1 MANYLD
7 TKQIMQL
14 DRLTRLNL
22 INSISGIQNVHLI
35 ATKSKKGV
43 SNLSII
49 NSVVHIGSNPP
60 LLGFI
65 NRPAKNFRRDTI
77 NNLNYDPF
85 FTINNVEKS
94 KIKNAHLTSGKYPQN
109 ISEFKEC
116 GFKEIYIDSFP
127 IPFVKSSNIKIGLE
141 MVERINITLNNT
153 ILIVGLVKILQVPD
167 DFLKNTEKYT
177 VGSVGLNSY
186 YSIKKLD
193 SFKYVSIKNTNS
205 ETTKS

>member
-7 TKQIMQL
+7 TKQITQL

-22 INSISGIQNVHLI
+22 INSISGIQNVHLV
-35 ATKSKKGV
+35 ATKSKNDI

-65 NRPAKNFRRDTI
+65 NRPIDIRRDTI
-77 NNLNYDPF
+77 NNLNFNPF

-94 KIKNAHLTSGKYPQN
+94 KLKNAHLTSGKYPHN

-116 GFKEIYIDSFP
+116 GFKEMYIDSFP
-127 IPFVKSSNIKIGLE
+127 IPFVDSSNIKIGLE
-141 MVERINITLNNT
+141 MVESINIASNNT
-153 ILIVGLVKILQVPD
+153 ILIVGLIKILQTPD
-167 DFLKNTEKYT
+167 DFLKNTEKYA

-186 YSIKKLD
+186 YSIKELD
-193 SFKYVSIKNTNS
+193 EFKYASIKNTSS
-205 ETTKS
+205 ETK

>member
-7 TKQIMQL
+7 TKQITKL

-22 INSISGIQNVHLI
+22 INSISGIQNVHLV
-35 ATKSKKGV
+35 ATKSKNNI

-65 NRPAKNFRRDTI
+65 NRPTTIRRDTI
-77 NNLNYDPF
+77 NNLNFNPF

-94 KIKNAHLTSGKYPQN
+94 KLKNAHLTSGKYPHN

-116 GFKEIYIDSFP
+116 GFKEAYIDSFP
-127 IPFVKSSNIKIGLE
+127 IPFVDSSNIKIGLE
-141 MVERINITLNNT
+141 VVERINIASNNT
-153 ILIVGLVKILQVPD
+153 ILIVGLIKILQTPD
-167 DFLKNTEKYT
+167 DFLKNTEKYA

-186 YSIKKLD
+186 YSIKELD
-193 SFKYVSIKNTNS
+193 EFKYVSIKNNS
-205 ETTKS
+205 SKTK

>member
-35 ATKSKKGV
+35 ATKSNKGV

-77 NNLNYDPF
+77 NNLNY
-85 FTINNVEKS
+85 
-94 KIKNAHLTSGKYPQN
+94 
-109 ISEFKEC
+109 
-116 GFKEIYIDSFP
+116 
-127 IPFVKSSNIKIGLE
+127 
-141 MVERINITLNNT
+141 
-153 ILIVGLVKILQVPD
+153 
-167 DFLKNTEKYT
+167 
-177 VGSVGLNSY
+177 
-186 YSIKKLD
+186 
-193 SFKYVSIKNTNS
+193 
-205 ETTKS
+205 

>member
-7 TKQIMQL
+7 TKQITKL

-22 INSISGIQNVHLI
+22 INSISGIQNVHLV
-35 ATKSKKGV
+35 ATKSKNDI

-65 NRPAKNFRRDTI
+65 NRPISVRRDTI
-77 NNLNYDPF
+77 NNLNFNPF

-94 KIKNAHLTSGKYPQN
+94 KLKNAHLTSGKYPDH

-127 IPFVKSSNIKIGLE
+127 IPFVDSSNIKIGLE
-141 MVERINITLNNT
+141 MVESINIASNNT
-153 ILIVGLVKILQVPD
+153 ILIVGLIKILQTPD
-167 DFLKNTEKYT
+167 DFLKNTEKYA

-186 YSIKKLD
+186 YSIKELD
-193 SFKYVSIKNTNS
+193 EFKYVSIKNTS
-205 ETTKS
+205 SGTK

>member
-1 MANYLD
+1 MINYIN
-7 TKQIMQL
+7 TKQIKQL

-22 INSISGIQNVHLI
+22 INSISGIQNVHLV
-35 ATKSKKGV
+35 ATKSKNNI

-65 NRPAKNFRRDTI
+65 NRPTTIRRDTI
-77 NNLNYDPF
+77 NNLNFNPF

-94 KIKNAHLTSGKYPQN
+94 KLKNAHLTSGKYPHN

-116 GFKEIYIDSFP
+116 GFKETYIDSFP
-127 IPFVKSSNIKIGLE
+127 IPFVDSSSIKIGLE
-141 MVERINITLNNT
+141 VVERINIASNNT
-153 ILIVGLVKILQVPD
+153 ILIVGLIKILQTPD
-167 DFLKNTEKYT
+167 DFLKNTEKYA

-186 YSIKKLD
+186 YSIKELD
-193 SFKYVSIKNTNS
+193 EFKYVSIKNNS
-205 ETTKS
+205 SKTK

>member
-7 TKQIMQL
+7 TKQITQL

-22 INSISGIQNVHLI
+22 INSISGIQNVHLV
-35 ATKSKKGV
+35 ATKSKNDI

-65 NRPAKNFRRDTI
+65 NRPIDIRRDTI
-77 NNLNYDPF
+77 NNLNFNPF

-94 KIKNAHLTSGKYPQN
+94 KLKNAHLTSGKYPHN

-127 IPFVKSSNIKIGLE
+127 IPFVGSSNIKIGLE
-141 MVERINITLNNT
+141 MVESINIASNNT
-153 ILIVGLVKILQVPD
+153 ILIVGLIKILQTPD
-167 DFLKNTEKYT
+167 DFLKNTEKYA

-186 YSIKKLD
+186 YSIKELD
-193 SFKYVSIKNTNS
+193 EFKYVSIKNTSS
-205 ETTKS
+205 ETK